1 MPVQIKKILFVVNIP
16 SFFVSHRLPLAIA
29 AKNSGFEVHVATANG
44 SEVQIIE
51 DNGLTHHI
59 IPFDRSGQNLVAD
72 TTTFTKLIRLF
83 RIIKPD
89 LVHLVTIKP
98 VIYGGI
104 AARIT
109 GIKSLVAA
117 VSGLGTV
124 FIDSSFR
131 GYFRRLLVLSM
142 YRMAFKHK
150 RLNVI
155 FQNLEDK
162 NMFLNENLIESKCAR
177 LIQGSGVRLSDYPHL
192 PEPNSIP
199 VVIMASRLLED
210 KGVFEFVQAAKIL
223 KTQGAEVIFR
233 LVGDSDFD
241 NETSVSKKTL
251 SSWKDEGYIEIM
263 GFCDDI
269 AYQYANAN
277 IVCLPSYREGLPKS
291 LVEAAACGRAVVT
304 TDVAGCRDAIVNEV
318 TGLLCPIRDPRGL
331 AETIK
336 ILIDDPNKRKQMG
349 IAGRHLAESIFSIE
363 HIVDQHMDIYNEL
376 VDS

>member
-1 MPVQIKKILFVVNIP
+1 MPVKIKKILFVVNIP

-72 TTTFTKLIRLF
+72 ITTFTKLIWLF

-131 GYFRRLLVLSM
+131 GYLRRLLVLSM

-162 NMFLNENLIESKCAR
+162 NMFLNENLLKSKCAR
-177 LIQGSGVRLSDYPHL
+177 LIQGSGVSLSDYPHL

-223 KTQGAEVIFR
+223 KTQGTEVIFR

-251 SSWKDEGYIEIM
+251 SSWKEEGYVEIM

-318 TGLLCPIRDPRGL
+318 TGLLCPIRDPHRL

-349 IAGRHLAESIFSIE
+349 IAGRHLAKSIFSIE